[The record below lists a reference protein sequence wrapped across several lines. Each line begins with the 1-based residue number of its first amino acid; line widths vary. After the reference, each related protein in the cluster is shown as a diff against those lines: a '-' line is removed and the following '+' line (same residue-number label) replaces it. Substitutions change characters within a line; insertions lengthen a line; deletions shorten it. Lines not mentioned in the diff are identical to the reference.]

1 MNEQTF
7 VFENVEVR
15 KTGRTAT
22 KPAIGPGKGNLVLV
36 EVTPVSEFDG
46 TWKRWVIPTS
56 LFNIVDG
63 S

>member
-22 KPAIGPGKGNLVLV
+22 KPALGLGKGNLTLV

-56 LFNIVDG
+56 LFNIVD
-63 S
+63 